1 MKLLLDG
8 IDRSLLAV
16 SAESLE
22 LQDAVAG
29 GKEGVVAALAYVDAG
44 MDLGSSLT
52 DKHVAREDELTVA
65 SLDAETLGL
74 GISAV
79 LGGAHTFFMSEKLY
93 IDLQHY

>member
-52 DKHVAREDELTVA
+52 DKHVAREPSSSICSTRRA
-65 SLDAETLGL
+65 PT
-74 GISAV
+74 
-79 LGGAHTFFMSEKLY
+79 T
-93 IDLQHY
+93 